1 MNNFKTQVD
10 IDITLDR
17 QDNHDIETKKV
28 NLRWDLELE
37 MRQYGIK
44 SFIIT
49 VPDQKIN
56 LSVNVWGEDDDSHE
70 DLTLDVKDVIVEIQE
85 GELGSL
91 IPHTLEFYKGKWK
104 LVFG

>member
-17 QDNHDIETKKV
+17 KDNHDIETKKV

-37 MRQYGIK
+37 MRQYGVK

-70 DLTLDVKDVIVEIQE
+70 DVTLEVKDVLVEQPTN
-85 GELGSL
+85 LSQL
-91 IPHTLEFYKGKWK
+91 IPSSLEYYKGKWK
-104 LVFG
+104 LVF